1 MFATIWG
8 TGQVL
13 LDMLWFFLFAI
24 EIWLMITIFVDIF
37 RRHDMRGWV
46 KALWV
51 IFVIFFPL
59 IGILVYL
66 VVYGDKMRA
75 HAQQAAMDNIEAIR
89 AHLLKLDRSNEVDDF
104 VRLADLK
111 ERGFVTDDEFARI
124 KARILAA

>member
-1 MFATIWG
+1 MLATVWG

-13 LDMLWFFLFAI
+13 LDMLWFFLFVI

-46 KALWV
+46 KAFWV
-51 IFVIFFPL
+51 VFVVVLPL

-66 VVYGDKMRA
+66 VVHGDKMRA
-75 HAQQAAMDNIEAIR
+75 RAQQALIDDTEATR
-89 AHLLKLDRSNEVDDF
+89 AYVLNLGRSNEVDDL

-111 ERGFVTDDEFARI
+111 ERGLFTDEEFERI
-124 KARILAA
+124 KARILAT